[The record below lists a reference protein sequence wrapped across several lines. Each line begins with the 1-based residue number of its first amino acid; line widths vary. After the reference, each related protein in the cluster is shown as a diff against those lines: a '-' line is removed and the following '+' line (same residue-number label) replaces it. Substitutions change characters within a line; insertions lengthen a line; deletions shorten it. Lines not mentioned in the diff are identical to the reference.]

1 MKRRTLLS
9 GGAAMAALGGLGG
22 LLRARASGSGAC
34 KNLVVVLNF
43 GGWDTT
49 YTIDPKPGLERIDAP
64 EGDVRMFG
72 GLPIY
77 DSETRPQVTEF
88 FQTWG
93 SECAVVNGVQVRS
106 FVHSDCVKR
115 ILTGGPSE
123 VTPDLAA
130 ISAYELGRERPVPY
144 LAFGSQARSGP
155 FASLTGRTGTLNQL
169 TTLANPERAYP
180 RPGAFGPDQ
189 GFQPTAAESELLR
202 AYLEGQ
208 ATALETR
215 FGTRGYNGDRID
227 DYRGSLTRAD
237 LLRQFS
243 LDNDLGELDYTPDL
257 AVQVPMAINA
267 MRDGLAQTI
276 MMETGGWDTHTYNA
290 MQGELHNNLFGAL
303 NELVQG
309 LNEENLLRD
318 TMVVVLSEMGRT
330 PLLNADM
337 GKDHWPVT
345 SAMLLGGDVR
355 GGRALGGT
363 NDELGALSMDL
374 QTGDVREDG
383 KQLQTSNLV
392 AGILESV
399 GVDPEPYFPG
409 VEAFRAFL

>member
-1 MKRRTLLS
+1 MKRRQLLH
-9 GGAAMAALGGLGG
+9 MAALGGLGS
-22 LLRARASGSGAC
+22 LVRVRADGSDAC
-34 KNLVVVLNF
+34 KNLIVVLNF

-49 YTIDPKPGLERIDAP
+49 YAIDPKPGLPRIDAP
-64 EGDVRMFG
+64 DGDVRMFG
-72 GLPIY
+72 SLPIFA
-77 DSETRPQVTEF
+77 SPTRPQVTQF
-88 FQTWG
+88 FESWG

-115 ILTGGPSE
+115 ILTGSPSE
-123 VTPDLAA
+123 TTPDLAA

-155 FASLTGRTGTLNQL
+155 YASLTGRTGTVNQL
-169 TTLANPERAYP
+169 STLANPERAYP
-180 RPGAFGPDQ
+180 RPGAFGPDR
-189 GFQPTAAESELLR
+189 GFEPTEAEAELLR
-202 AYLEGQ
+202 TYLEDR

-215 FGTRGYNGDRID
+215 VGTRGYNGNRVD
-227 DYRGSLTRAD
+227 DYRGSLMRAE

-276 MMETGGWDTHTYNA
+276 MMETGGWDTHANNA
-290 MQGELHNNLFGAL
+290 MQGELHDNLFGAL
-303 NELVQG
+303 DQLLQG
-309 LNEENLLRD
+309 LNEQNLLDD

-330 PLLNADM
+330 PLLNNEM

-345 SAMLLGGDVR
+345 SAMLIGGDVR

-363 NDELGALSMDL
+363 NDELGALSMNL
-374 QTGDVREDG
+374 QTGVVEAEG
-383 KQLQTSNLV
+383 KQLQTSNLI
-392 AGILESV
+392 AGVLEAV
-399 GVDPEPYFPG
+399 GVDPEPHLPG
-409 VEAFRAFL
+409 VEAFRAFV